1 MFRMCLFAAL
11 VAVSFAAGA
20 EPKAPAWTNDRLI
33 SQILTVAEKLQA
45 EYAKEKQGSSGDLET
60 WRELDYYAG
69 KLRTHLFVRSRD
81 KQLSAQ
87 KMADLQWLA
96 RESEERS
103 YRTRIRETA
112 AQNFKEL
119 KVMLAEIKEQ
129 LKTSAEIPRGP
140 AFQLK
145 SLATEGEMRPM
156 QVTWHPPGG
165 DIDGED

>member
-1 MFRMCLFAAL
+1 MVRMCLIAAL
-11 VAVSFAAGA
+11 VAVPLAAGA

-33 SQILTVAEKLQA
+33 AQILTVAEKLEA
-45 EYAKEKQGSSGDLET
+45 EYAKEKPGSSGDLDT
-60 WRELDYYAG
+60 WREVDYYAS
-69 KLRTHLFVRSRD
+69 KLRTRLFVRSRD

-103 YRTRIRETA
+103 YRTRIREAA
-112 AQNFKEL
+112 AQNIKEL
-119 KVMLAEIKEQ
+119 KVMLAEIKDQ
-129 LKTSAEIPRGP
+129 LKSNAEIPRGP

-145 SLATEGEMRPM
+145 SLATEGGMRPM
-156 QVTWHPPGG
+156 QAVWHPPGG